1 MRNRKYFFLIAAMSM
16 VLLLSACSDTE
27 EEPVDSSPCV
37 NFQGSQTEES
47 EETAPS
53 PAETTE
59 SQELEA
65 PVESGNASGQ
75 GDTVVPKDE
84 QDKITLADIEAE
96 YGEDVSLRY
105 PNFAELSVGVVE
117 NTNYYILFD

>member
-27 EEPVDSSPCV
+27 EEPVDSSPFV

-84 QDKITLADIEAE
+84 QDKITLADIEA
-96 YGEDVSLRY
+96 
-105 PNFAELSVGVVE
+105 
-117 NTNYYILFD
+117 

>member
-27 EEPVDSSPCV
+27 EEPVDSSPFV

-84 QDKITLADIEAE
+84 QDW
-96 YGEDVSLRY
+96 
-105 PNFAELSVGVVE
+105 P
-117 NTNYYILFD
+117 ILKRNMAKTFHCAIQILQSYR